1 MVAAGFSPQLT
12 LSGAI
17 LMSGG
22 FASLGVLR
30 PEELAYVQ
38 VTGRRPAG
46 VIKSALGEKE
56 APSDAAAAALEGLK
70 AVIARF
76 DDPATTYLSRTA
88 PASVK
93 LYASDYD
100 HLARVRE
107 WTSIGGE
114 AES

>member
-1 MVAAGFSPQLT
+1 VAAGFSPQLT

-22 FASLGVLR
+22 FSKIGALQ
-30 PEELAYVQ
+30 PMELAYVQ
-38 VTGRRPAG
+38 LTGRRPAG
-46 VIKSALGEKE
+46 VIRSALGESE
-56 APSDAAAAALEGLK
+56 APLDAVASALDGLK

-76 DDPATTYLSRTA
+76 DDPATAYLSRTA
-88 PASVK
+88 PEKVK